1 MLASRPYLVFFR
13 AGAASLHPRLI
24 AQEPDRNWDCC
35 VSWYVAPRP
44 ESLAEYYED
53 TGTNKFDA
61 FDAFYRKTIA
71 GSHYRYVLV
80 VDDDIDFLPGDIS
93 RLFTLCD
100 AHRLY
105 LAQPSLRWGTHA
117 SHHVTLHNPVCIVR
131 QSRFV
136 EVMAPC
142 FSREALARLQ
152 PTFGLNRSTWGIDY
166 AWSSLLAGEGRI
178 AVVDAIQ
185 VEHTKAIS
193 LDGGAFY
200 LKLRAAGIDPL
211 AEYRQIKETYP
222 RFGSLGSERAGHRL
236 VFPLPD
242 FLGKLLVPLFEGIK
256 KRVHRARR
264 QRASP

>member
-1 MLASRPYLVFFR
+1 MGTPRPYLVFFR
-13 AGAASLHPRLI
+13 AGAASRHPRLI

-44 ESLAEYYED
+44 EALAEYYED

-71 GSHYRYVLV
+71 NSQYRYVLV
-80 VDDDIDFLPGDIS
+80 VDDDIDFMPGDIS

-100 AHRLY
+100 TNGLY

-117 SHHVTLHNPVCIVR
+117 NHDVTLHNPVCVVR
-131 QSRFV
+131 RTRFV

-142 FSREALARLQ
+142 FSREALQRLQ
-152 PTFGLNRSTWGIDY
+152 PTFNLSRSTWGIDY

-185 VEHTKAIS
+185 VAHTKAVS

-200 LKLRAAGIDPL
+200 LKLKAAGIDPA
-211 AEYRQIKETYP
+211 AEYRQVKETFP
-222 RFGSLGSERAGHRL
+222 RFGSLGTERNGHRL
-236 VFPLPD
+236 VFPLPG
-242 FLGKLLVPLFEGIK
+242 FLGEVVVKLFEGIK
-256 KRVHRARR
+256 KRIHRARHR
-264 QRASP
+264 QARP